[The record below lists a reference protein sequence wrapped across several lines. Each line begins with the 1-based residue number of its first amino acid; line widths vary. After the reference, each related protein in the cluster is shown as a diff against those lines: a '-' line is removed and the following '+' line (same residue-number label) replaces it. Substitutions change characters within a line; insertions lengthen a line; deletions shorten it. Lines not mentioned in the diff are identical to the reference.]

1 MDGKLEG
8 KIEDAENREEGKKIG
23 KKKKGKKGKEWFMTW
38 QEWIY
43 IRGGHINHT
52 QIGVGMVWFKT
63 KTA

>member
-8 KIEDAENREEGKKIG
+8 KIEDAE
-23 KKKKGKKGKEWFMTW
+23 KGKEWFMTW

>member
-8 KIEDAENREEGKKIG
+8 KIEDAE
-23 KKKKGKKGKEWFMTW
+23 KGKEWFMTW

-52 QIGVGMVWFKT
+52 QIGVGMVWFKI